1 MKFDYACLR
10 KVSAILLAVV
20 LLFGL
25 AACKTKAPA
34 TADPTPDASP
44 TDTPVT
50 TEEPTPEPTPTEP
63 PPDLGGRTIKVGAWW
78 KVFPP
83 AENYEYYAE
92 CMELLESV
100 QEKYNCVLESVVYQG
115 GLDAFAAAIKT
126 QISSGSLEYDAF
138 LLHGWWFMP
147 NGAIAGAVAPLDDY
161 LDFSDPRMDHALA
174 EANVYQGKHY
184 AYALYAPGFQGCI
197 FFNKKLLAD
206 NGVEAQELYDLVD
219 SGQWTFDKLR
229 EYALLCTKDT
239 GDPATS
245 IYGVGFY
252 GWFYCANSF
261 IYANNSSIVTGQA
274 PNLKFNL
281 DDPNALEALQF
292 LWNLVNVDKVVSP
305 TTTSWQNDT
314 VLFKHGRLAFYTS
327 YYWDAPQV
335 RELADDLG
343 ILPMAKGK
351 AEYDLINTGPTEV
364 AMYFNAKSENLGGV
378 VAAIS
383 EYMRGTGEYAWPEFH
398 RANDELLVALNFDEN
413 NFNSVRMTCTG
424 NINYWPLISE
434 EFRTSVIESGYG
446 LYQNEEPRAW
456 VEANKARA
464 EQLIMDAF
472 KKE

>member
-274 PNLKFNL
+274 YIAGPYHPAFGEMTDSRIYLFWMEDAIQSVIGDTLKSVTFYLKPTELSKALGQKRSVLNSLLGKYPGLSISILGDKEL
-281 DDPNALEALQF
+281 DRHQMRIELRGGETSCGGCKGSSLGRDHAVKGIINKNGALG
-292 LWNLVNVDKVVSP
+292 
-305 TTTSWQNDT
+305 TTR
-314 VLFKHGRLAFYTS
+314 VLFINRHDFIEKAARLLMTQYMNEVLTFAAEE
-327 YYWDAPQV
+327 D
-335 RELADDLG
+335 RDLR
-343 ILPMAKGK
+343 L
-351 AEYDLINTGPTEV
+351 
-364 AMYFNAKSENLGGV
+364 
-378 VAAIS
+378 
-383 EYMRGTGEYAWPEFH
+383 
-398 RANDELLVALNFDEN
+398 
-413 NFNSVRMTCTG
+413 
-424 NINYWPLISE
+424 
-434 EFRTSVIESGYG
+434 
-446 LYQNEEPRAW
+446 
-456 VEANKARA
+456 
-464 EQLIMDAF
+464 
-472 KKE
+472 